1 MEDKVTVV
9 MEREG
14 KKGNRMDSDSK
25 FPLQAPAINRTRTFA
40 VTDGK
45 VFSLPPSI
53 YKPNFFL

>member
-1 MEDKVTVV
+1 MEGKVTVV
-9 MEREG
+9 MER
-14 KKGNRMDSDSK
+14 KKDNRMDSDSK

-53 YKPNFFL
+53 YKPNFFLL